1 MKHTF
6 AASILTG
13 VLLSGSAL
21 AQEPT
26 PPAAQSPPA
35 AMEPAPSPSTAPA
48 EIPAAKPVPEP
59 TAMPTTTSDS
69 TSPVMSDDQASALK
83 NKVVWSSDQ
92 KNIGEVADVVR
103 DNSGRV
109 TELHADIGGFLGFG
123 ETRVRVAPDEFK
135 VINDRVE
142 LNRTKDQASSLPK
155 VIEN

>member
-26 PPAAQSPPA
+26 PPAAPSPPA
-35 AMEPAPSPSTAPA
+35 ATEPAPSPSTAPV

-59 TAMPTTTSDS
+59 AAMPTTTSDS
-69 TSPVMSDDQASALK
+69 TSPVMSDEQASALK